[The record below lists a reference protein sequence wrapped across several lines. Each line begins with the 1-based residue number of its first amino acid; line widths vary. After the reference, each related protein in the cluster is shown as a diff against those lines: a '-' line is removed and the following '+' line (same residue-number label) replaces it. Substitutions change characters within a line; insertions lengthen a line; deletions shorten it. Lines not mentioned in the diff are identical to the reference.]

1 MGDFI
6 HIHQQLQKQAL
17 EIAILWLFCT
27 KIEALF
33 HHLHISNQKFGIFY
47 KLRWVVL
54 VILAQYV
61 VFLPTIRGVI
71 PSKRIENTCNE

>member
-6 HIHQQLQKQAL
+6 HIHQQLQKQVL
-17 EIAILWLFCT
+17 KIAILWSFCT
-27 KIEALF
+27 KIKVLF
-33 HHLHISNQKFGIFY
+33 HRLHISSQKFGISY

-61 VFLPTIRGVI
+61 VFLPTIRSII
-71 PSKRIENTCNE
+71 PSKRIENPCNE